1 MSNEYKFETLQVH
14 AGQHIDP
21 TTKATGIPICLSNA
35 FTFDDANQAARIFAL
50 EENGYFYS
58 RLSNPTIT
66 ALQERMAALDG
77 GVGAVAFASGTAAIM
92 GTFMTIMQSGDEL
105 LAANNLYGGT
115 IGSLSGTMTGMG
127 FKTHLFDP
135 KKLDEMEAMINEKTK
150 IIFVESVGNPNA
162 DIIDFDKV
170 KAIAQKHGIVFIV
183 DNTTPTP
190 YLFKPIE
197 HGADIVVYS
206 TTKYLAGHGNV
217 MGGVVVDSGKFDWHN
232 PRYPLFTTP
241 DKAYHDIVYA
251 DLNESALTTKLVAK
265 TLRDLGA
272 CMSPFNAYLT
282 LLGLETLSLRM
293 KQHVKNS
300 RKVAEFLENCDDVE
314 WVRYPELPSHPDYQL
329 AKKYFPNGLGGL
341 FTFGVKGGIEGGKTV
356 INSIKLII
364 HVTNFADS
372 RTLLTHPASTTHAQM
387 SEEERLAA
395 SVKQETLR
403 ISIGLEHYEDIIND
417 LKQAFKNIKK

>member
-1 MSNEYKFETLQVH
+1 MSNGYKFETLQVH

-135 KKLDEMEAMINEKTK
+135 KKLDEMVAMINEKTK

-217 MGGVVVDSGKFDWHN
+217 MGVWS
-232 PRYPLFTTP
+232 
-241 DKAYHDIVYA
+241 
-251 DLNESALTTKLVAK
+251 
-265 TLRDLGA
+265 
-272 CMSPFNAYLT
+272 
-282 LLGLETLSLRM
+282 
-293 KQHVKNS
+293 
-300 RKVAEFLENCDDVE
+300 
-314 WVRYPELPSHPDYQL
+314 
-329 AKKYFPNGLGGL
+329 
-341 FTFGVKGGIEGGKTV
+341 
-356 INSIKLII
+356 
-364 HVTNFADS
+364 
-372 RTLLTHPASTTHAQM
+372 
-387 SEEERLAA
+387 
-395 SVKQETLR
+395 
-403 ISIGLEHYEDIIND
+403 
-417 LKQAFKNIKK
+417 

>member
-300 RKVAEFLENCDDVE
+300 RKVAEFLENCDDV
-314 WVRYPELPSHPDYQL
+314 
-329 AKKYFPNGLGGL
+329 
-341 FTFGVKGGIEGGKTV
+341 
-356 INSIKLII
+356 
-364 HVTNFADS
+364 
-372 RTLLTHPASTTHAQM
+372 
-387 SEEERLAA
+387 
-395 SVKQETLR
+395 
-403 ISIGLEHYEDIIND
+403 
-417 LKQAFKNIKK
+417 